1 MAVRAPAKNDCSCEQ
16 TSLHLHAEIE
26 NLKQKLLERENHIV
40 NMETNFLCEAEKFPH
55 GEYAAL
61 TDEILIWQ
69 DKYSRLLESHKRV
82 QRVNQSLEDKLL
94 LLVDK
99 TESEKNVLNSEITI
113 ISQKLVDQQFQVN
126 QLNDENERYKND
138 LNIAIQLL
146 QCKPSHFVSQKY
158 DNLPGELQSKVRNY
172 IFSKQRRLSDG
183 NGNIAQKSEGKT
195 IKVPIPTFPPTAMV
209 YSLSNDK
216 DLKSSRD
223 TEEGSSQPVN
233 SVSAAIL
240 AKVLEERVKERLTQ
254 RHCSTCSCANKTGDP
269 NTDQQE
275 CHSPQTDSADKRM
288 RTLTKYSKR
297 PMTAKSSES
306 LVSEPELSSYFEN
319 SVSLTDSSDSGL
331 KLSARSRL
339 CSVRLQE
346 GSNNILLD
354 NAATPYTGPILYKS
368 RSSSGEYDEPLVHA
382 QKLVDRNIHA
392 NEHTRIMISDEEII

>member
-113 ISQKLVDQQFQVN
+113 ISQKLVDQQFQLN

-158 DNLPGELQSKVRNY
+158 DNLPSEIQSKVRNY

-216 DLKSSRD
+216 DIKSSRD
-223 TEEGSSQPVN
+223 AEEGSAQPVN
-233 SVSAAIL
+233 NVSAAIL
-240 AKVLEERVKERLTQ
+240 AKVLEERVKDRLTQ
-254 RHCSTCSCANKTGDP
+254 RHCSTCSCANKSGDFNP
-269 NTDQQE
+269 DQQE
-275 CHSPQTDSADKRM
+275 CHSPLTDSSNKRG
-288 RTLTKYSKR
+288 RAFTKHSKQ
-297 PMTAKSSES
+297 PMTTK
-306 LVSEPELSSYFEN
+306 N
-319 SVSLTDSSDSGL
+319 SSDSGL
-331 KLSARSRL
+331 KLSTRSRL

-354 NAATPYTGPILYKS
+354 NAATPYTGPVLYKS
-368 RSSSGEYDEPLVHA
+368 RSSSGEYDEPLVHS
-382 QKLVDRNIHA
+382 QKLVDRNIHV
-392 NEHTRIMISDEEII
+392 NEHTRILISDEEII

>member
-1 MAVRAPAKNDCSCEQ
+1 
-16 TSLHLHAEIE
+16 
-26 NLKQKLLERENHIV
+26 
-40 NMETNFLCEAEKFPH
+40 METNFLCEAEKFPH

-99 TESEKNVLNSEITI
+99 TETEKNLLNSEITTL
-113 ISQKLVDQQFQVN
+113 SQKILDQQLKIN

-158 DNLPGELQSKVRNY
+158 DSLPSELQSKVQNY
-172 IFSKQRRLSDG
+172 MFNKQRRLSDG
-183 NGNIAQKSEGKT
+183 NGNLAQKSDGKT

-209 YSLSNDK
+209 YSLNNDRDTK
-216 DLKSSRD
+216 SRD
-223 TEEGSSQPVN
+223 VEDGSLMQPITN
-233 SVSAAIL
+233 VSAAIL

-254 RHCSTCSCANKTGDP
+254 RHCFTCSCTIK
-269 NTDQQE
+269 NTDQHE
-275 CHSPQTDSADKRM
+275 YPSSQTDSSEKRA
-288 RTLTKYSKR
+288 RSLNKYSKR
-297 PMTAKSSES
+297 PVTTTKSSES
-306 LVSEPELSSYFEN
+306 LSSESDLASYFDTTTSITE
-319 SVSLTDSSDSGL
+319 SSDNGP

-346 GSNNILLD
+346 GSNNILLE
-354 NAATPYTGPILYKS
+354 NCGMPYTGPVLYRS
-368 RSSSGEYDEPLVHA
+368 ISSSMEYDEPLIHS
-382 QKLVDRNIHA
+382 QKSIDRNTHP
-392 NEHTRIMISDEEII
+392 NEQTRILLSDEEII